1 MVFSCSS
8 VKIGSIWSSPY
19 SFIYKE
25 YTIQGLFFRGRSCPE
40 DIGNMRIFPAFFVFL
55 RIDKTDIYRIIF
67 GCLSSNAPWGF
78 RDNPSHSQCISL
90 SVTFWSSSGVSGQQK
105 QSLSSLFIKIQ
116 NPDPSHIQSDIPLG
130 NIFCIQADD
139 FFKVCDVASAAD
151 LPHSGDSRL
160 DGDSGTVVQL
170 ILFQLIGEDR
180 AGSC

>member
-1 MVFSCSS
+1 MIFISSIRFSRLMVFSCSS
-8 VKIGSIWSSPY
+8 VKIDSIWSSSY

-67 GCLSSNAPWGF
+67 GCLSSNAPWGS

-90 SVTFWSSSGVSGQQK
+90 SVTFWSSSGVSGQRK

-116 NPDPSHIQSDIPLG
+116 KPDPSHWRILIEVHLRLQNANMQRKYGSSWNFSLIIAARPL
-130 NIFCIQADD
+130 
-139 FFKVCDVASAAD
+139 
-151 LPHSGDSRL
+151 
-160 DGDSGTVVQL
+160 
-170 ILFQLIGEDR
+170 
-180 AGSC
+180 